1 MNSVRYGLLLIG
13 AVVLG
18 FLGGALASQLGQRSI
33 LSRLLLPK
41 NLQVQK
47 GFEIIDNQGKRRV
60 LLDKNG
66 LTFLGDDG
74 EWLVTLNAQ
83 GPELK
88 LYHVNTNSSVQ
99 VSPYG
104 PYILRFA
111 QSAARHTYVQFPQA
125 PAGVSVPK
133 LGVAIKDGEVIWEV
147 P

>member
-1 MNSVRYGLLLIG
+1 MNSARYGLVLIG
-13 AVVLG
+13 AAMTG
-18 FLGGALASQLGQRSI
+18 FLGGAAAGQLGQRGI
-33 LSRLLLPK
+33 LPRVLLPK

-60 LLDKNG
+60 LLDKNS

-74 EWLVTLNAQ
+74 EWLVTLNAH

-88 LYHVNTNSSVQ
+88 LYDVNTNSSVQ

-104 PYILRFA
+104 PYVLRFA
-111 QSAARHTYVQFPQA
+111 QSAARHTYVQFPKQ
-125 PAGVSVPK
+125 PAGISVPK